1 TIVRSRPAGTSFVF
15 TISRNDQTRS
25 ETITTVEAKRGEL
38 KGKPQVGIVPLT
50 KDLKLDLPVDV
61 TIDPGPVSG
70 PSAGLAFTLTI
81 IDELTPGSL
90 TGGKKV
96 AVTGTMDLDGN
107 VGEVG
112 GVPQK
117 TAAALAAGAKLF
129 IVPKAE
135 VAQAKARAGSAAT
148 IIGVSTIDG
157 ALRALREHGGAP
169 VRKIAP
175 AAAA

>member
-1 TIVRSRPAGTSFVF
+1 MTRKGATPDRDDHDRGRRRAGP
-15 TISRNDQTRS
+15 
-25 ETITTVEAKRGEL
+25 L
-38 KGKPQVGIVPLT
+38 KGKPHIGIAPVT
-50 KDLKLDLPVDV
+50 KDLKLDFPVDI

-81 IDELTPGSL
+81 IDEMTPGSL

-117 TAAALAAGAKLF
+117 TAAALDAGAKLF
-129 IVPKAE
+129 LVPRRRG
-135 VAQAKARAGSAAT
+135 QAGEGPRRAT
-148 IIGVSTIDG
+148 TNVIGVEHDRRG
-157 ALRALREHGGAP
+157 AAALRARTAARR
-169 VRKIAP
+169 VQKVAP

>member
-1 TIVRSRPAGTSFVF
+1 M
-15 TISRNDQTRS
+15 
-25 ETITTVEAKRGEL
+25 
-38 KGKPQVGIVPLT
+38 T
-50 KDLKLDLPVDV
+50 KDLKLDFPVDI

-112 GVPQK
+112 GVP
-117 TAAALAAGAKLF
+117 AEDGRRARRRGEAVPRADGRGARR
-129 IVPKAE
+129 P
-135 VAQAKARAGSAAT
+135 R
-148 IIGVSTIDG
+148 
-157 ALRALREHGGAP
+157 HAP
-169 VRKIAP
+169 GRRRR
-175 AAAA
+175 